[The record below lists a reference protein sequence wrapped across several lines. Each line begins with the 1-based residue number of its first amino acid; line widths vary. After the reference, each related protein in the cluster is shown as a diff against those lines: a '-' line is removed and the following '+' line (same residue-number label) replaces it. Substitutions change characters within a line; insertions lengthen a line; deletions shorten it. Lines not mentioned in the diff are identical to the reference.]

1 MENASS
7 RPRLADLILL
17 LGRLLLSLIFLHEG
31 WSLAADITATIDTF
45 AKLGLSAPV
54 ALATIAL
61 QIGAGLSVATGL
73 LSRLGALALA
83 LFCLATAL
91 LFHTNFAS
99 QNELLHFEKD
109 LAIAGGMFVVPLYAF
124 LTTTVPKS
132 ETARTVAAN
141 NIVNSGAMV
150 VATLMLTGLVLVGVS
165 VAETL
170 FLVALGS
177 IVAAWLGWKLHLAC
191 D

>member
-1 MENASS
+1 MMESASS
-7 RPRLADLILL
+7 RPLLADLILL

-31 WSLAADITATIDTF
+31 WSLAADITATIDIF
-45 AKLGLSAPV
+45 AKLGLTAPV

-61 QIGAGLSVATGL
+61 QIGAGLSVATGF

-109 LAIAGGMFVVPLYAF
+109 LAIAGGMFVLSA
-124 LTTTVPKS
+124 S
-132 ETARTVAAN
+132 SA
-141 NIVNSGAMV
+141 
-150 VATLMLTGLVLVGVS
+150 
-165 VAETL
+165 
-170 FLVALGS
+170 GS
-177 IVAAWLGWKLHLAC
+177 ISIDRLLRKRTGMQPWLRAVLS
-191 D
+191 

>member
-1 MENASS
+1 MESASS
-7 RPRLADLILL
+7 RPGLADLILF

-31 WSLAADITATIDTF
+31 WSLAGDITATIDIF

-61 QIGAGLSVATGL
+61 QISAGLSVATGF

-109 LAIAGGMFVVPLYAF
+109 WRLPAACSSGGFGCGSHIDRQAAE
-124 LTTTVPKS
+124 KGGRDAS
-132 ETARTVAAN
+132 TA
-141 NIVNSGAMV
+141 
-150 VATLMLTGLVLVGVS
+150 
-165 VAETL
+165 
-170 FLVALGS
+170 
-177 IVAAWLGWKLHLAC
+177 
-191 D
+191 